1 LVKVTFPIRGVFPK
15 RIKINLK
22 VFWVKENRG
31 IMTERQIHIPTISKV
46 DGVWVLEIVVQQ
58 KTNGMARASGQ
69 NILRGGTKILISAGL
84 YKKSIKLL
92 EKKMMDWFISGTPLQ
107 EMRGAR
113 NNNKANYPTPISL
126 YI

>member
-1 LVKVTFPIRGVFPK
+1 
-15 RIKINLK
+15 
-22 VFWVKENRG
+22 
-31 IMTERQIHIPTISKV
+31 MTERQIHIPTISKV

-92 EKKMMDWFISGTPLQ
+92 EKKMMEKQNGNIACLSDFFFFFFVCL
-107 EMRGAR
+107 E
-113 NNNKANYPTPISL
+113 N
-126 YI
+126 